1 MLKKLYST
9 KFLAILSTLLL
20 SSTLVFAGSF
30 DPVNQEEQAQRT
42 LRRMEILMA
51 QVNQNAAR
59 LNVLAMQPGPSF
71 RAHGFELEQAKVEM
85 NDFADLL
92 PKLEKETKGAEWTKK
107 PMNRI
112 RAKATALAAELETA
126 IDQVNK
132 LRSSERLI
140 VDKQYQASL
149 AAISRFSKDLGHTLD
164 YLQSRVDM
172 EGGYSEATST
182 ESTS

>member
-1 MLKKLYST
+1 MLKKLHSIR
-9 KFLAILSTLLL
+9 FLAILSTLLL

-51 QVNQNAAR
+51 QVSENAAR
-59 LNVLAMQPGPSF
+59 LNDLAMQPGPTF
-71 RAHGFELEQAKVEM
+71 RAHGFELDQAKVEM
-85 NDFADLL
+85 NDFADLV
-92 PKLEKETKGAEWTKK
+92 PKLEKETEGAEWTKK
-107 PMNRI
+107 PLNRI
-112 RAKATALAAELETA
+112 RAKGTALAAELETA
-126 IDQVNK
+126 IDRVNK

-140 VDKQYQASL
+140 SDRQYQASL
-149 AAISRFSKDLGHTLD
+149 AAINRFSEDLGHTLD

-172 EGGYSEATST
+172 EGGYSESTSS